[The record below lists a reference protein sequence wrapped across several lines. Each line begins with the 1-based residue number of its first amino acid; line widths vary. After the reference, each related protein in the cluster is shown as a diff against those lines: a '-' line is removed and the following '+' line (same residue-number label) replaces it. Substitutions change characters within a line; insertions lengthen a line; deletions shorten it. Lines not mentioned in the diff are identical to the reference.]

1 MDKPSINNR
10 VKSAYDQTRPGASH
24 SKYFGLQRLDFD
36 KTSVTV
42 TKPGGTA
49 GLYHPVEPPRLNR
62 EEYKRLGAFPN
73 QFSFTGEWRDTIN
86 QIGNCV
92 PPLLMRAV
100 AEECAGIERK
110 HEGAR
115 TMKKLIGTALKDVSK
130 TYVADL
136 DAAWKDHLAPR
147 RKNAPTV
154 VSLFAGCGGSSLGYS
169 MAGYREL
176 LAVEWDAKACATF
189 RLNFPDV
196 PVHEGD
202 IALLTNRLAGKLT
215 GLKPGE
221 LDVLDGSPPCQGFST
236 AGKRMINDPRN
247 QLFREYIRILRYLRP
262 KKLVMENV
270 TGMVKGGMLPTFHE
284 ITRELRSCG
293 YNVKSRVLNAMHYGV
308 PQARQR
314 VIFIGSR
321 VGEPEFPAP
330 WSEPI
335 TVRDAWAG
343 LDFGDAVALRIR
355 RGEAALD
362 YANTEARS
370 IAEVSPTLTLTYME
384 DKNFVYLTEPFDWH
398 KTRAITIAEAMRIM
412 SFSDQFKMPL
422 NAIKKLGNSVPPL
435 LIKSIAEV
443 LAKHDKPGTMS
454 ELQAKVYPKLTRGR
468 KDIIKGY
475 YGLARRLSYDG
486 ISATLLKQFGSCGVA
501 GLYHPDEA
509 RPLTVGEYRRIASFP
524 DGFRF
529 GTWLD
534 AVAQMGN
541 CVPPPPLDVCSC

>member
-1 MDKPSINNR
+1 MNPLELTEEAKRIWVKLKFGGYLVHGYGAARLIFDAPSMSIMTAKCSSNR
-10 VKSAYDQTRPGASH
+10 
-24 SKYFGLQRLDFD
+24 GLFHPNEPRRL
-36 KTSVTV
+36 T
-42 TKPGGTA
+42 
-49 GLYHPVEPPRLNR
+49 ER
-62 EEYKRLGAFPN
+62 EYKRLASFPN
-73 QFSFTGEWRDTIN
+73 QFEFDCEWKDIVN

-100 AEECAGIERK
+100 AEECAGIKRK
-110 HEGAR
+110 HEGAA
-115 TMKKLIGTALKDVSK
+115 TMKRLIGTSLKDVSK

-136 DAAWKDHLAPR
+136 DEAWKCHLAPR
-147 RKNAPTV
+147 KKNAPTV

-189 RLNFPDV
+189 RLNFPGV

-236 AGKRMINDPRN
+236 AGKRMIDDPRN
-247 QLFREYIRILRYLRP
+247 QLFREYVRILRYLRP

-284 ITRELRSCG
+284 IMRELRSCG

-321 VGEPEFPAP
+321 VGEPEFPDP

-370 IAEVSPTLTLTYME
+370 IDEVSPTLALMYLE
-384 DKNFVYLTEPFDWH
+384 DKKFVYLTQPYDFD

-412 SFSDQFKMPL
+412 SFADKFKVSVK
-422 NAIKKLGNSVPPL
+422 AIGKLGNSVPPML
-435 LIKSIAEV
+435 MRSVAEC
-443 LAKHDKPGTMS
+443 LAKHGEPGVMS
-454 ELQAKVYPKLTRGR
+454 QLQAKVYPKLKQGR

-475 YGLARRLSYDG
+475 YGLARRLAYDG
-486 ISATLLKQFGSCGVA
+486 VSATLLKQFGACGVA
-501 GLYHPDEA
+501 GLYHPDEP
-509 RPLTVGEYRRIASFP
+509 RPLTIGEYRRIASFP
-524 DGFRF
+524 DGFKF

-541 CVPPPPLDVCSC
+541 CVPPD